1 MSRHTAA
8 MGPHL
13 ATDVLLDYW
22 LGDSDAAATEA
33 VDEHLMQC
41 DACGR
46 ALDGL
51 VALGQGIRD
60 ALRAGTVGG
69 VMSAAFVQR
78 LAGQGLQLREYR
90 LAPGGSANCTVG
102 PGDELLV
109 SHLEL
114 PQPLQGVQR
123 LDLHLESSLEPGVRH
138 EMRDIPF
145 DPQAGEV
152 VWVNKVAEI
161 RPRPA
166 FTARATLIAVDDSGA
181 REVGRY
187 VFNHRPWDLAPGA

>member
-1 MSRHTAA
+1 MSHDSTTA

-13 ATDVLLDYW
+13 PMDVLLDYW
-22 LGDSDAAATEA
+22 LHDSDAAATDA
-33 VDEHLMQC
+33 VDAHLIRC

-46 ALDGL
+46 ALDAL
-51 VALGQGIRD
+51 VTLGQGIRD
-60 ALRAGTVGG
+60 ALRAGMVGG
-69 VMSAAFVQR
+69 VMSAAYVRR
-78 LAGQGLQLREYR
+78 LAAQGLKVCEYR
-90 LAPGGSANCTVG
+90 LRPGGSVNCTVA

-114 PQPLQGVQR
+114 PPLHRGVQR
-123 LDLHLESSLEPGVRH
+123 LDLHVESSLEPGVRH
-138 EMRDIPF
+138 ELHDIPF

-152 VWVNKVAEI
+152 VWVNKVAEV

-166 FTARATLIAVDDSGA
+166 HTTQATLLAVDAAGT

-187 VFNHRPWDLAPGA
+187 VFNHRPWAGDT